1 MIKFWYF
8 VIQNLDKACYINFLI
23 ATLDPPLGGLPT
35 VFANI
40 KQTQDSGRKRLQL
53 VNWFQM
59 MPVKYSSIMQW
70 QTSFCLGLRWNWCLA
85 VNLTLCVL
93 YIHDIDTSSLSAP
106 PSHPPTYHLKL
117 YSVRWATHSK
127 TKMKLFVGFHILF
140 IVYLQ
145 SAPFTMLEPLT
156 CHVGAM
162 YNKSIFSCICQ
173 VMKTPQWYVYAA
185 IEILNSER
193 N

>member
-1 MIKFWYF
+1 MACPQYLLISSKHRIGAEKDYNLWTDFSQIFRHYAMTNKFLPAMEMKLMPCSQQDPLCYTFMISIPL
-8 VIQNLDKACYINFLI
+8 VCRHHP
-23 ATLDPPLGGLPT
+23 ATHQHT
-35 VFANI
+35 I
-40 KQTQDSGRKRLQL
+40 WS
-53 VNWFQM
+53 
-59 MPVKYSSIMQW
+59 
-70 QTSFCLGLRWNWCLA
+70 
-85 VNLTLCVL
+85 
-93 YIHDIDTSSLSAP
+93 
-106 PSHPPTYHLKL
+106 
-117 YSVRWATHSK
+117 YSVSWATISE
-127 TKMKLFVGFHILF
+127 TKIKLLVGFHILF